1 MTDRRRRAEE
11 LFFRLLDVP
20 VGERAA
26 LLAELDP
33 EPAVRDEALE
43 LLALDEGA
51 KGPTL
56 SAKDA
61 PPQEPPGADLGENEG
76 AVIGP
81 YTLIRQVGEGGFG
94 AVWLARQSTPVVR
107 DVALKLL
114 KPGVDTRRVLARFEA
129 ERQIQARLDHPSVS
143 RVLDAGMTPSGRP
156 YFTMD
161 FVPGVPITTWC
172 DARRLSVRRR
182 VELFCEVCDAVQFAH
197 QKGIVHRDLK
207 PGNLLV
213 QDETSGA
220 RVRVLDFG
228 IAKIVLEPV
237 GAGLAPPSS
246 HAAQLTFEGQ
256 ILGTPD
262 YMSPEQLAGDDD
274 VDTRTDVFAL
284 GVLLFELLTG
294 ALPWG
299 RTGRSLASRATEP
312 ARPSRAALDP
322 GAGPDTDARAACRD
336 TDARA
341 LARTLGG
348 DLDWITLRALAP
360 ERERRYGTAA
370 ELAADLRRY
379 LASEPV
385 LAGPPGRA
393 YRAKKFVR
401 RHRAGVVAT
410 VAVGVALVAGVTVAA
425 LGWREARRAERVA
438 SQQARAAEAVSEY
451 LVDLFGYA
459 NPEKTPER
467 NVTAKSILAAGVAR
481 VGERLNR
488 EPLTQARM
496 LSAMAQA
503 YDNLGQ
509 PEAAL
514 PLFEQVLELRRSLL
528 PADDP
533 AITEALMDL
542 GECQRQRGNVAVAL
556 DLAQQAVR
564 RTERR
569 SDATPL
575 QLAEAYNLLAIALVD
590 ADRVKEAAP
599 LHELALAQRI
609 AATGEG
615 DVKVVESLGNLGS
628 ACYFLGEDA
637 KAAATFERAIGI
649 IERHHF
655 ERTPQLP
662 YALNNLGAVYVRMG
676 RKAEADAI
684 LTRALA
690 AERAILGPEHY
701 LVAATLQ
708 NHADLLETMPG
719 GLARAEALDREA
731 LDLREKTLGAGH
743 PAVGA
748 SLFRLARIA
757 VRQGRPDAARP
768 LLERAEQVLQKHMGG
783 RSKTMDDV
791 RELLRQIGP

>member
-20 VGERAA
+20 AGERAA
-26 LLAELDP
+26 LLAELAP
-33 EPAVRDEALE
+33 EPEVRDEALE

-61 PPQEPPGADLGENEG
+61 PPPSAPGADLGENEG

-161 FVPGVPITTWC
+161 FVPGVPITSWC
-172 DARRLSVRRR
+172 DARRLPVRRR

-228 IAKIVLEPV
+228 IAKAMREPASD
-237 GAGLAPPSS
+237 GG
-246 HAAQLTFEGQ
+246 QLTFEGQ
-256 ILGTPD
+256 VLGTPD

-299 RTGRSLASRATEP
+299 RTGRSLVSRATEP

-322 GAGPDTDARAACRD
+322 AAGAGAGADTDARAACRD

-341 LARTLGG
+341 LAKTLGG
-348 DLDWITLRALAP
+348 DLDWINLRALAP
-360 ERERRYGTAA
+360 ERDRRYGTAA

-401 RHRAGVVAT
+401 RHRAGVIAT
-410 VAVGVALVAGVTVAA
+410 AAVGVALVAGVTVAA

-438 SQQARAAEAVSEY
+438 SEEARAAEAVSAY

-459 NPEKTPER
+459 NPDQTPVR
-467 NVTAKSILAAGVAR
+467 DMTARSILAAGVAR
-481 VGERLNR
+481 VGERLHG
-488 EPLTQARM
+488 EPLTEARM
-496 LSAMAQA
+496 LSAMGEA
-503 YDNLGQ
+503 YDQLGQ
-509 PEAAL
+509 PEEAL
-514 PLFEQVLELRRSLL
+514 PLFERALALRRALL

-533 AITEALMDL
+533 AITEALLNL
-542 GECQRQRGNVAVAL
+542 GGCQQERGNTAVAL
-556 DLAQQAVR
+556 ELVQEAVR
-564 RTERR
+564 RAEQRTDV
-569 SDATPL
+569 SPL
-575 QLAEAYNLLAIALVD
+575 LLAEAYNQLAVTLVD
-590 ADRVKEAAP
+590 ADRVKEAVP
-599 LHELALAQRI
+599 LHERVLARRI

-615 DVKVVESLGNLGS
+615 DIKVVESLSNLGS
-628 ACYFLGEDA
+628 AYYFLGEDA

-649 IERHHF
+649 VERYRF

-662 YALNNLGAVYVRMG
+662 YALNNLGAAYVRMG
-676 RKAEADAI
+676 RKEDADRT

-690 AERAILGPEHY
+690 AERAILGPEHF

-731 LDLREKTLGAGH
+731 LALREKTLGPGH
-743 PAVGA
+743 PTVGA

-757 VRQGRPDAARP
+757 VRQGRTAEARP
-768 LLERAEQVLQKHMGG
+768 LLRRAQEVLKSHMGG
-783 RSKTMDDV
+783 RSKTMDEV
-791 RELLRQIGP
+791 RALLRQIGS